1 MCSFY
6 QNDVKSVPGINGT
19 ENLVRNDKRCGDSYK
34 LTNGSVAE
42 CDPYSNFFC
51 CSKWG
56 FCGDT
61 SEHCECPECVDYR
74 KHYSLN
80 ITVEKGITSDLY
92 NAK

>member
-1 MCSFY
+1 MFFLLKK
-6 QNDVKSVPGINGT
+6 VKSVPGINGT
-19 ENLVRNDKRCGDSYK
+19 EKLVRNDKRCGDSYK

-61 SEHCECPECVDYR
+61 SEHCECLECVDYR

-80 ITVEKGITSDLY
+80 ITVEKGNTSDLY
-92 NAK
+92 NVK

>member
-1 MCSFY
+1 MFLY
-6 QNDVKSVPGINGT
+6 QNDMNTVPGIN
-19 ENLVRNDKRCGDSYK
+19 ENSKLVRNDKRCGDSYK
-34 LTNGSVAE
+34 LTNGSLAE

-61 SEHCECPECVDYR
+61 SEHCECVECVDYR

-80 ITVEKGITSDLY
+80 ITVEKGITFDLY
-92 NAK
+92 YEK